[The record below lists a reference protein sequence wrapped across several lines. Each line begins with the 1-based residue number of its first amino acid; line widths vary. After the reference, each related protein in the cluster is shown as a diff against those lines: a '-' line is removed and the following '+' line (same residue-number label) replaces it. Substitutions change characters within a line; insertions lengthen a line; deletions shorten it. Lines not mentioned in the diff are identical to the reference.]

1 MPLLL
6 TCVLPHANSRCY
18 VTYHSQFPIEM
29 SLPFMLVDHILSS
42 RDPSMIEYVL
52 YPLDLYNDAAGYALK
67 VFKKQHLYVSPV
79 DFAHSAI

>member
-1 MPLLL
+1 
-6 TCVLPHANSRCY
+6 
-18 VTYHSQFPIEM
+18 M

-67 VFKKQHLYVSPV
+67 VFKKQHLYVHPLHLYS
-79 DFAHSAI
+79 S